1 MLIAS
6 TERLTLDVIRRDDIR
21 RTVTT
26 ARAARWL
33 ELGATGNI
41 RLSICRLMHHRIRG
55 DWLARKACHWPSR
68 FAECASTNLTIRRLR
83 TDSFVSL
90 QTGFVFPG
98 GS

>member
-21 RTVTT
+21 RTVAT

-68 FAECASTNLTIRRLR
+68 FAECASTNLN
-83 TDSFVSL
+83 DSSSQNRQLCFASDRIC
-90 QTGFVFPG
+90 F
-98 GS
+98 SWR